1 MTVIGT
7 DPDDGTKERKD
18 VVDTLEA
25 TIRMNTPRT
34 LFLAEVEQN
43 ARIMQT
49 KLNLKPFEKAKAVQG
64 DLISRQGQAV
74 AGHLLLTRAVAD
86 LAKDG
91 GSKLAAVRENS
102 KARRSKEV
110 NKLGKGTSRH
120 RLIFDGNKAE
130 ASCALLYT
138 QKVARGASE
147 LCQSTDN
154 GQRQGTDKGQKSQSS
169 PR

>member
-18 VVDTLEA
+18 VVDALE
-25 TIRMNTPRT
+25 TTVWMNTPRT

-49 KLNLKPFEKAKAVQG
+49 KLNLKPFKEAEAVQSN
-64 DLISRQGQAV
+64 LIPRQGQAV

-91 GSKLAAVRENS
+91 GFKLAAVRENL
-102 KARRSKEV
+102 KARWSKEV
-110 NKLGKGTSRH
+110 NKLREGTSRC
-120 RLIFDGNKAE
+120 RLLSDGNKAE

-138 QKVARGASE
+138 QKAARGASE

-154 GQRQGTDKGQKSQSS
+154 G
-169 PR
+169 

>member
-18 VVDTLEA
+18 VVDALE
-25 TIRMNTPRT
+25 TTVWMNAPRT
-34 LFLAEVEQN
+34 LFLAKVEQN

-49 KLNLKPFEKAKAVQG
+49 KLNLKPFEEAEAVQG
-64 DLISRQGQAV
+64 NLIPRQGQTV
-74 AGHLLLTRAVAD
+74 AGHLLLKRAVTD

-91 GSKLAAVRENS
+91 GFKLAAVRENL
-102 KARRSKEV
+102 KARWSKEV
-110 NKLGKGTSRH
+110 NKLREGTSRC
-120 RLIFDGNKAE
+120 RLLSDGNKAE

-138 QKVARGASE
+138 QKAARGASE

-154 GQRQGTDKGQKSQSS
+154 G
-169 PR
+169 

>member
-1 MTVIGT
+1 M
-7 DPDDGTKERKD
+7 
-18 VVDTLEA
+18 
-25 TIRMNTPRT
+25 
-34 LFLAEVEQN
+34 
-43 ARIMQT
+43 
-49 KLNLKPFEKAKAVQG
+49 KPFEEAKAVQG

-130 ASCALLYT
+130 ASRALLYT
-138 QKVARGASE
+138 QKAARGASE

-154 GQRQGTDKGQKSQSS
+154 G
-169 PR
+169 